1 MSSNFRAETLLELTA
16 RGNVAVTCCCGHRGV
31 LEGRKLARYY
41 LVHMWDGR
49 LHMVGD
55 RLRCTRCRARSPS
68 IRLTADE
75 PTSDFGPRDER
86 GWKQLVRR
94 LRG

>member
-16 RGNVAVTCCCGHRGV
+16 RGNVAVICRCGHRGV

-55 RLRCTRCRARSPS
+55 HLRCTRCRAQSPS
-68 IRLTADE
+68 IRLTADA

-86 GWKQLVRR
+86 GWKLLVRR